1 MTGAR
6 FVAEMAH
13 GYGITHVYFMPF
25 IGPRTLM
32 EMEKLGMRRIQTH
45 GEKAAAYMA
54 DAYARV
60 KRAPSLCM
68 AQSVGAVNLAAGLQD
83 AFLACSPVIALTGR
97 ELPINQL
104 RHAYQEVDHVK
115 PFTTVAKYSA
125 HVRTPDLLP
134 IHLRQAFRAATT
146 GTPGPAHIDLD
157 GLAGQAVFDKEADLE
172 VIVEEPF
179 TRVPAFRPE
188 ADGDQ
193 VAQALQRLAQA
204 QRPVILAG
212 GGVTAS
218 DARAELIA
226 FAEKLSIPVATALNA
241 KAMFPPD
248 HPLAV
253 GMPGNYS
260 RECAN
265 RILCQADLVFFIGSH
280 AGGQVTHGYRI
291 PPQGTPVM
299 QLDINGEELGRNYAL
314 DVGLQGDVRNTL
326 RRMITAAVDGGAEAG
341 GGAPDR
347 SAWVTR
353 VQELVAAW
361 KEQVRGVWESDVEPM
376 RPERLCGEL
385 SDYLPEDVILVSD
398 TGHSG
403 VWTGTMLDLPHP
415 GQSFIRCAG
424 SLGWG
429 LPAAMG
435 AKCAAPDRP
444 VLCFTG
450 DGGIWYHIAELE
462 TASKYNLNTVT
473 VVNNN
478 HSLNQEKGG
487 NEVVYGGQTPGSD
500 ELWIFPDA
508 DFAAIAR
515 SMGCLG
521 ITVNRIGELRDAL
534 DQAFAS
540 GQPAVVDVK
549 THLDGIAPGAWL
561 PGDD

>member
-1 MTGAR
+1 
-6 FVAEMAH
+6 MAH
-13 GYGITHVYFMPF
+13 GYGITHVFFMPF

-32 EMEKLGMRRIQTH
+32 EMEKLGMGRIQTH

-60 KRAPSLCM
+60 KRGPGLCM

-83 AFLACSPVIALTGR
+83 AYLACSPVIALTGR
-97 ELPINQL
+97 ELPISQQ

-115 PFTTVAKYSA
+115 PFATVTKYSA
-125 HVRTPDLLP
+125 HVGSTELLP
-134 IHLRQAFRAATT
+134 IVLRQAFRAATT
-146 GTPGPAHIDLD
+146 GTPGPAHLDLD

-188 ADGDQ
+188 AGGDQ
-193 VAQALQRLAQA
+193 IAQALNRLAQA
-204 QRPVILAG
+204 QRPVIVAG

-241 KAMFPPD
+241 KAMFPSD

-260 RECAN
+260 RECSN
-265 RILCQADLVFFIGSH
+265 RIMCEADLVFFIGSH

-291 PPQGTPVM
+291 PPQGTPTI

-326 RRMITAAVDGGAEAG
+326 RRMITAVDAGAGAA
-341 GGAPDR
+341 APDR
-347 SAWVTR
+347 SAWLAR

-361 KEQVRGVWESDVEPM
+361 KEQVRGMWESDVEPM

-385 SDYLPEDVILVSD
+385 SDYLPEDAILVSD

-403 VWTGTMLDLPHP
+403 VWTGTMLDLNHP
-415 GQSFIRCAG
+415 GQSFVRCAG

-450 DGGIWYHIAELE
+450 DGGIWYHLAELE
-462 TASKYNLNTVT
+462 TAFKYNLNTVT

-487 NEVVYGGQTPGSD
+487 NEGVYGGQTAGSD
-500 ELWIFPDA
+500 DLWIFPDA

-515 SMGCLG
+515 SMGCFG
-521 ITVNRIGELRDAL
+521 VTVNRISELRGAL
-534 DQAFAS
+534 DEAFAS
-540 GQPAVVDVK
+540 GKPAVVDVK

-561 PGDD
+561 PGR

>member
-1 MTGAR
+1 
-6 FVAEMAH
+6 MAH
-13 GYGITHVYFMPF
+13 GYGITHVFFMPF

-32 EMEKLGMRRIQTH
+32 EMEKLGMQRIQPH

-83 AFLACSPVIALTGR
+83 AYLACSPVIALTGR
-97 ELPINQL
+97 ELPINQQ
-104 RHAYQEVDHVK
+104 RHAYQEVDHVR
-115 PFTTVAKYSA
+115 PFTTVTKYSA
-125 HVRTPDLLP
+125 SVRTPDLLG
-134 IHLRQAFRAATT
+134 IRLRQAFRAATT
-146 GTPGPAHIDLD
+146 GTPGPAHLDLD
-157 GLAGQAVFDKEADLE
+157 GLAGQAVFDREADLK
-172 VIVEEPF
+172 VIIEEPF

-193 VAQALQRLAQA
+193 IAQALNRLSQA
-204 QRPVILAG
+204 ERPVIVAG

-253 GMPGNYS
+253 GTPGNYS
-260 RECAN
+260 RECSN
-265 RILCQADLVFFIGSH
+265 RILCEADLVFFIGSH

-326 RRMITAAVDGGAEAG
+326 RRMITAADSGGGADS

-347 SAWVTR
+347 SAWVAR

-361 KEQVRGVWESDVEPM
+361 KEQVRGVWESDIEPM

-462 TASKYNLNTVT
+462 TAFKYNLNTVT

-487 NEVVYGGQTPGSD
+487 NESVYGGQTPGSD
-500 ELWIFPDA
+500 DLWIFPDA
-508 DFAAIAR
+508 DFAGIAR
-515 SMGCLG
+515 SMGCFG
-521 ITVNRIGELRDAL
+521 VTVNRIGELRGAL
-534 DQAFAS
+534 DAAFAS

-561 PGDD
+561 PG

>member
-1 MTGAR
+1 
-6 FVAEMAH
+6 MAH
-13 GYGITHVYFMPF
+13 GYGITHVFFMPF

-32 EMEKLGMRRIQTH
+32 EMEKLGMDRIQTH

-60 KRAPSLCM
+60 KRGPGLCM

-83 AFLACSPVIALTGR
+83 AYLACSPVIALTGR
-97 ELPINQL
+97 ELPISQQ

-115 PFTTVAKYSA
+115 PFATVTKYSA
-125 HVRTPDLLP
+125 HVGSTELLP
-134 IHLRQAFRAATT
+134 IVLRQAFRAATT
-146 GTPGPAHIDLD
+146 GTPGPAHLDLD

-193 VAQALQRLAQA
+193 IAQALNRLAQA
-204 QRPVILAG
+204 QRPVIVAG

-226 FAEKLSIPVATALNA
+226 FAEQLSIPVATALNA
-241 KAMFPPD
+241 KAMFPSD

-260 RECAN
+260 RECSN
-265 RILCQADLVFFIGSH
+265 RIMCEADLVFFIGSH

-291 PPQGTPVM
+291 PPQGTPTI

-326 RRMITAAVDGGAEAG
+326 RRMITAADAGAG
-341 GGAPDR
+341 VPAPDR
-347 SAWVTR
+347 SAWLAR

-385 SDYLPEDVILVSD
+385 SDYLPEDAILVSD

-403 VWTGTMLDLPHP
+403 VWTGTMLDLNHP
-415 GQSFIRCAG
+415 GQSFVRCAG

-450 DGGIWYHIAELE
+450 DGGIWYHLAELE
-462 TASKYNLNTVT
+462 TAFKYNLNTVT

-487 NEVVYGGQTPGSD
+487 NEGVYGGQTAGSD
-500 ELWIFPDA
+500 DLWIFPDA

-515 SMGCLG
+515 SMGCFG
-521 ITVNRIGELRDAL
+521 VTVNRISELRGAL
-534 DQAFAS
+534 DEAFAS
-540 GQPAVVDVK
+540 GKPAVVDVK

-561 PGDD
+561 PGR

>member
-1 MTGAR
+1 
-6 FVAEMAH
+6 MAH
-13 GYGITHVYFMPF
+13 GYGITHVFFMPF

-32 EMEKLGMRRIQTH
+32 EMEKLGMGRIQTH

-60 KRAPSLCM
+60 KRGPGLCM

-83 AFLACSPVIALTGR
+83 AYLACSPVIALTGR
-97 ELPINQL
+97 ELPISQQ

-115 PFTTVAKYSA
+115 PFATVTKYSA
-125 HVRTPDLLP
+125 HVGSTELLP
-134 IHLRQAFRAATT
+134 IVLRQAFRAATT
-146 GTPGPAHIDLD
+146 GTPGPAHLDLD

-188 ADGDQ
+188 AGGDQ
-193 VAQALQRLAQA
+193 IAQALNRLAQA
-204 QRPVILAG
+204 QRPVIVAG

-226 FAEKLSIPVATALNA
+226 FAEQLSIPVATALNA
-241 KAMFPPD
+241 KAMFPSD

-260 RECAN
+260 RECSN
-265 RILCQADLVFFIGSH
+265 RIMCEADLVFFIGSH

-291 PPQGTPVM
+291 PPQGTPTI

-326 RRMITAAVDGGAEAG
+326 RRMITAVDAGAGAA
-341 GGAPDR
+341 APDR
-347 SAWVTR
+347 SAWLAR

-361 KEQVRGVWESDVEPM
+361 KEQVRGMWESDVEPM

-385 SDYLPEDVILVSD
+385 SDYLPEDAILVSD

-403 VWTGTMLDLPHP
+403 VWTGTMLDLIHP
-415 GQSFIRCAG
+415 GQSFVRCAG

-450 DGGIWYHIAELE
+450 DGGIWYHLAELE
-462 TASKYNLNTVT
+462 TAFKYNLNTVT

-487 NEVVYGGQTPGSD
+487 NEGVYGGQTAGSD
-500 ELWIFPDA
+500 DLWIFPDA

-515 SMGCLG
+515 SMGCFG
-521 ITVNRIGELRDAL
+521 VTVNRISELRGAL
-534 DQAFAS
+534 DEAFAS
-540 GQPAVVDVK
+540 GKPAVVDVK

-561 PGDD
+561 PGR

>member
-1 MTGAR
+1 
-6 FVAEMAH
+6 MAH

-32 EMEKLGMRRIQTH
+32 EMEKLGIRRIQTH

-83 AFLACSPVIALTGR
+83 AYLACSPVIALTGR

-188 ADGDQ
+188 ADADQ
-193 VAQALQRLAQA
+193 VARALQRLALA
-204 QRPVILAG
+204 ERPVILAG

-226 FAEKLSIPVATALNA
+226 FAEKLSIPVATSLNA

-260 RECAN
+260 RECSN
-265 RILCQADLVFFIGSH
+265 RILCEADLVFFIGSH

-299 QLDINGEELGRNYAL
+299 QLDINAEELGRNYAL

-326 RRMITAAVDGGAEAG
+326 RRMLTAAEAG
-341 GGAPDR
+341 VGGAPDR

-361 KEQVRGVWESDVEPM
+361 KEDVREVWESDIEPM

-385 SDYLPEDVILVSD
+385 SDYLPEDAILVSD

-403 VWTGTMLDLPHP
+403 VWTGTMLDLPNP

-462 TASKYNLNTVT
+462 TAFRCNLNTVT

-500 ELWIFPDA
+500 ELWIFPDP

-515 SMGCLG
+515 SMGCFG

-561 PGDD
+561 PGEE

>member
-1 MTGAR
+1 
-6 FVAEMAH
+6 MAH
-13 GYGITHVYFMPF
+13 GYGITHVFFMPF

-32 EMEKLGMRRIQTH
+32 EMEKLGMDRIQTH

-60 KRAPSLCM
+60 KRGPGLCM

-83 AFLACSPVIALTGR
+83 AYLACSPVIALTGR
-97 ELPINQL
+97 ELPISQQ

-115 PFTTVAKYSA
+115 PFATVTKYSA
-125 HVRTPDLLP
+125 HVGSTELLP
-134 IHLRQAFRAATT
+134 IVLRQAFRAATT
-146 GTPGPAHIDLD
+146 GTPGPAHLDLD

-193 VAQALQRLAQA
+193 IAQALNRLAQA
-204 QRPVILAG
+204 QRPVIVAG

-226 FAEKLSIPVATALNA
+226 FAEQLSIPVATALNA
-241 KAMFPPD
+241 KAMFPSD

-260 RECAN
+260 RECSN
-265 RILCQADLVFFIGSH
+265 RIMCEADLVFFIGSH

-291 PPQGTPVM
+291 PPQGTPTI

-326 RRMITAAVDGGAEAG
+326 RRMITAAEAGGSAEAG
-341 GGAPDR
+341 AAAPDR

-385 SDYLPEDVILVSD
+385 SDYLPEDAILVSD

-403 VWTGTMLDLPHP
+403 VWTGTMLDLIHP
-415 GQSFIRCAG
+415 GQSFVRCAG

-450 DGGIWYHIAELE
+450 DGGIWYHLAELE
-462 TASKYNLNTVT
+462 TAFKYNLNTVT

-487 NEVVYGGQTPGSD
+487 NEGVYGGQTAGSD
-500 ELWIFPDA
+500 DLWIFPDA

-515 SMGCLG
+515 SMGCFG
-521 ITVNRIGELRDAL
+521 VTVNRISELRGAL
-534 DQAFAS
+534 DEAFAS
-540 GQPAVVDVK
+540 GKPAVVDVK

-561 PGDD
+561 PGRG

>member
-1 MTGAR
+1 
-6 FVAEMAH
+6 MAH
-13 GYGITHVYFMPF
+13 GYGITHVFFMPF

-32 EMEKLGMRRIQTH
+32 EMEKLGMGRIQTH

-60 KRAPSLCM
+60 KRGPGLCM

-83 AFLACSPVIALTGR
+83 AYLACSPVIALTGR
-97 ELPINQL
+97 ELPISQQ

-115 PFTTVAKYSA
+115 PFATVTKYSA
-125 HVRTPDLLP
+125 HVGSTELLP
-134 IHLRQAFRAATT
+134 IVLRQAFRAATT
-146 GTPGPAHIDLD
+146 GTPGPAHLDLD

-193 VAQALQRLAQA
+193 IAQALNRLAQA
-204 QRPVILAG
+204 QRPVIVAG

-226 FAEKLSIPVATALNA
+226 FAEQLSIPVATALNA
-241 KAMFPPD
+241 KAMFPSD

-260 RECAN
+260 RECSN
-265 RILCQADLVFFIGSH
+265 RIMCEADLVFFIGSH

-291 PPQGTPVM
+291 PPQGTPTI

-326 RRMITAAVDGGAEAG
+326 RRMITAVDAGAGAA
-341 GGAPDR
+341 APDR
-347 SAWVTR
+347 SAWLAR

-361 KEQVRGVWESDVEPM
+361 KEQVRGMWESDVEPM

-385 SDYLPEDVILVSD
+385 SDYLPEDAILVSD

-403 VWTGTMLDLPHP
+403 VWTGTMLDLIHP
-415 GQSFIRCAG
+415 GQSFVRCAG

-450 DGGIWYHIAELE
+450 DGGIWYHLAELE
-462 TASKYNLNTVT
+462 TAFKYNLNTVT

-487 NEVVYGGQTPGSD
+487 NEGVYGGQTAGSD
-500 ELWIFPDA
+500 DLWIFPDA

-515 SMGCLG
+515 SMGCFG
-521 ITVNRIGELRDAL
+521 VTVNRISELRGAL
-534 DQAFAS
+534 DEAFAS
-540 GQPAVVDVK
+540 GKPAVVDVK

-561 PGDD
+561 PGR

>member
-32 EMEKLGMRRIQTH
+32 EMEKLGIRRIQTH

-188 ADGDQ
+188 ADADQ
-193 VAQALQRLAQA
+193 VARALQRLALA
-204 QRPVILAG
+204 ERPVILAG

-226 FAEKLSIPVATALNA
+226 FAEKLSIPVATSLNA

-260 RECAN
+260 RECSN
-265 RILCQADLVFFIGSH
+265 RILCEADLVFFIGSH

-299 QLDINGEELGRNYAL
+299 QLDINAEELGRNYAL

-326 RRMITAAVDGGAEAG
+326 RRMLTAAEAG
-341 GGAPDR
+341 VGGAPDR

-361 KEQVRGVWESDVEPM
+361 KEDVREVWESDIEPM

-385 SDYLPEDVILVSD
+385 SDYLPEDAILVSD

-403 VWTGTMLDLPHP
+403 VWTGTMLDLPNP

-462 TASKYNLNTVT
+462 TAFRCNLNTVT

-500 ELWIFPDA
+500 ELWIFPDP

-515 SMGCLG
+515 SMGCFG

-540 GQPAVVDVK
+540 GRPAVVDVK

-561 PGDD
+561 PGEE